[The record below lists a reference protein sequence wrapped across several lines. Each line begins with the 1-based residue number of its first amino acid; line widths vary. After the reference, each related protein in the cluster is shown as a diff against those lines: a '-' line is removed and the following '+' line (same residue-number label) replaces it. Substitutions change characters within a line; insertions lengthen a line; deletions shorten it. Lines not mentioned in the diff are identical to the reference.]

1 MAWLTDLE
9 IHISLIKIISEVTF
23 IGRDFKLLFF
33 ALSLA
38 GEDFT
43 QIHILLLASISEPAI
58 DPLVIR
64 QSYDLHVDY

>member
-9 IHISLIKIISEVTF
+9 AHISLIKIISEVTF
-23 IGRDFKLLFF
+23 IGRDFRLLFF

-38 GEDFT
+38 GEDFA
-43 QIHILLLASISEPAI
+43 QIHILLASISEPAI

-64 QSYDLHVDY
+64 ESYGLHVDY